1 MIDCFELL
9 IITASIKRTKFK
21 KKNKSLENL
30 SQKTTLLPLTLE
42 RLFRGSFWGGGW
54 GGGGG
59 GENYHFALSKTR

>member
-1 MIDCFELL
+1 MIDCFKLL

-21 KKNKSLENL
+21 KKKKSLENL

-42 RLFRGSFWGGGW
+42 GFLGGFFW

-59 GENYHFALSKTR
+59 G